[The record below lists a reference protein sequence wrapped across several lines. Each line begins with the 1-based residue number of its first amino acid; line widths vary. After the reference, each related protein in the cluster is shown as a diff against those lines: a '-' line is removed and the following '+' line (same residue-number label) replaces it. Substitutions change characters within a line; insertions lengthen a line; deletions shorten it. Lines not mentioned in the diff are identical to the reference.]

1 MTKAK
6 AKATEKK
13 VSDREIVLAELEV
26 IRNQHSGLLKAE
38 DVVAFAR
45 DNVDTALHGKF
56 TWDDTEA
63 AEKFRLMQA
72 RQVIRVHVK
81 IYPREKQ
88 RVRAYVSM
96 LEDRRK
102 GGGYRSTD
110 EVMQVTALRDQLL
123 YQAHREM
130 KAFVHRYEHL
140 EELAG
145 VIAAM
150 DGALVVSEP
159 GAEG

>member
-1 MTKAK
+1 MAKKKAQTVK
-6 AKATEKK
+6 T
-13 VSDREIVLAELEV
+13 VSDREVILAELEV
-26 IRNQHSGLLKAE
+26 IRHEHEGLLRAE

-45 DNVDTALHGKF
+45 DEGTVLHTKF
-56 TWDDTEA
+56 TWDDTVA
-63 AEKFRLMQA
+63 AERFRLMQA
-72 RQVIRVHVK
+72 RQVIRVHIK

-110 EVMQVTALRDQLL
+110 EVMHVQQLRDQLV

-130 KAFVHRYEHL
+130 QAFIKRYEHL

-150 DGALVVSEP
+150 EGALVVDNPDES
-159 GAEG
+159 